1 MSVLGKDTFRISV
14 TVSEV
19 EQNRSRELTHPIRRT
34 MSMHIKGSG
43 SEGVGGTTYENVSTY
58 LGLRWQRWKASD
70 ISHLLISTGPSFGSA
85 SHIFCIR
92 LGRHEPN
99 CIALGLVDESVDSFT
114 EGVVSSDGS
123 EELGISQGFRF
134 GWSMY
139 AKREIRMR

>member
-1 MSVLGKDTFRISV
+1 M
-14 TVSEV
+14 
-19 EQNRSRELTHPIRRT
+19 P
-34 MSMHIKGSG
+34 
-43 SEGVGGTTYENVSTY
+43 TY
-58 LGLRWQRWKASD
+58 LGLRRQRWKASD

-85 SHIFCIR
+85 SHIFCVR

-99 CIALGLVDESVDSFT
+99 YIALGLVDESVDSFT

-134 GWSMY
+134 GWSTY